1 MSGTSSEPK
10 FFLNPEVVSLN
21 TTIEINID
29 FLLRLMF
36 EFGII
41 LIQFRIFELHRI
53 QKLDP
58 NLTYLNGHCLTVF
71 WCRKLRKNDDFRW
84 LGK

>member
-1 MSGTSSEPK
+1 MLVFDTFPNHGCFQGFHQNEKLKCQAIVVNQSL
-10 FFLNPEVVSLN
+10 LNPEVVSFT

-36 EFGII
+36 EFRII

-53 QKLDP
+53 QKLDS
-58 NLTYLNGHCLTVF
+58 NLT
-71 WCRKLRKNDDFRW
+71 
-84 LGK
+84 